1 MIAVRRSFWIF
12 ASFGVLL
19 SLTFGCRAPWTVQQ
33 GQVNRLP
40 PLPQHPQIEVYFNQ
54 NPAQDYRDPYRDINR
69 NGDNLEQLLIDN
81 IENAQNRI
89 DIAVQELR
97 LPKLA
102 QAIARQH
109 QAGVTIRLI
118 LEHDYNRPWSDY
130 SPEEIRQFD
139 DRQRARYDEA
149 KRLIDRDNDGV
160 MSPEEIAENDPLVIL
175 RNAQVPTLDDTA
187 DGSRGSGLMHHK
199 FVLIDNNILVTGSA
213 NFTLSG
219 IHGDMGETASRGNP
233 NHLLRI
239 ESPELVSVFR
249 EEFNFMWGGGGD
261 ESPQSRF
268 GLQKPNR
275 PLRSFTVNDTLV
287 SVQFSPTS
295 TTLPWEESTNGAIA
309 TAIDSAQETIDLAL
323 FVFSSQPIADQL
335 LQRHQTGVEIRA
347 LIDRGFAFRYYSEG
361 LDLLGVALAD
371 SQCRYEVDN
380 QPWRSAISTVG
391 VPQLPPGDI
400 LHHKFGLVDDSLV
413 ITGSHNW
420 SKAANTSN
428 DEALL
433 MIQNET
439 VAAHFRREFDRLYAT
454 AELGLSPR
462 IVQQIEE
469 REAECSVI
477 TDRSRDIPEV
487 VNLNTATLEELQTLP
502 RIGEVLAQRIVD
514 ARPFSRLDDVSR
526 VRGIGEK
533 TIEGWGDRAQVS
545 SH

>member
-149 KRLIDRDNDGV
+149 KRLIDRNNDGV
-160 MSPEEIAENDPLVIL
+160 MSPEEIAEHDPLVIL

-187 DGSRGSGLMHHK
+187 DGSQGSGLMHHK
-199 FVLIDNNILVTGSA
+199 FVLIDNNILITGSA

-249 EEFNFMWGGGGD
+249 EEFNFMWGGDGD

-287 SVQFSPTS
+287 SVKFSPTS

-309 TAIDSAQETIDLAL
+309 TAIDSAQDTIDLAL

-380 QPWRSAISTVG
+380 QPWGSAISTVG
-391 VPQLPPGDI
+391 IPQLPPGDI

-454 AELGLSPR
+454 AELGVPPWIAQR
-462 IVQQIEE
+462 IEA

-477 TDRSRDIPEV
+477 TDHSRDIPEV
-487 VNLNTATLEELQTLP
+487 VNLNTATVEELQTLP

-514 ARPFSRLDDVSR
+514 ARPFSRLDDVRR
-526 VRGIGEK
+526 VSGIGEK

-545 SH
+545 DD